1 MKQKVLATDI
11 FDLIA
16 VSQPVATSTAVFYL
30 TTQMRAQ
37 QDDYATTIMRLDRE
51 TRLTTQWGTLSGQDK
66 QLALTDDQQWV
77 TFTSLDAH
85 QVRQV
90 YRQSLSG
97 GSPEQVTVAETSV
110 LSYVTNADATIVYYQ
125 VDRPLMDNIDD
136 DRPKL
141 VTYTHAT
148 YKDNHLGYFAE
159 NVSHEIF
166 AQIVGNDD
174 AQSVYQNTER
184 FTLGPLSHDGALL
197 AFSTAGQP
205 KEETDFSVATW
216 TLKIATGERTRVTA
230 STATAALTPVAFS
243 ADDSRLLVVGST
255 NAIPNVTAPHLYC
268 YDVLQRSLTDL
279 TPNRDVIVGD
289 AVLSADAQQNL
300 RGQAA
305 AFIDNDTVVYQQL
318 TEGTM
323 RLMTVDLT
331 TQKSQVLVDGQQHIT
346 DFMVTPDGQQVIYT
360 KSSWLNVA
368 AIEAVQIET
377 RAVTPVSNPN
387 EAYEEAHALV
397 DPTRFTFKGEADV
410 VVHGW
415 YLPPVDTKQLTQY
428 PVMLYIHGGP
438 GANYGESFFH
448 ELQVYASAGYGVI
461 AINPRGSTSYGEDFR
476 HAVIGHY
483 GQGDYTDLMDGLD
496 YVLSQDPKIDQ
507 NHQYV
512 TGGSYGG
519 YMTNWIE
526 GHTDRFKAAVT
537 QRSIANWISMFGTS
551 DIGYSFLPWEL
562 TGNQTMSVTDTT
574 PLWDASPLK
583 FVQNVKTPTLVL
595 HSERD
600 FRCPIG
606 QGEEWF
612 TSLRLNG
619 VEAKM
624 VRFPGENH
632 GLSRNGKPS
641 LRVERIRQIQ
651 DWFTTHC

>member
-1 MKQKVLATDI
+1 MKEKVLATDI

-16 VSQPVATSTAVFYL
+16 VSQPVATTAAVFYL

-37 QDDYATTIMRLDRE
+37 QDDYATTIMRFDRE
-51 TRLTTQWGTLSGQDK
+51 TKLVTKWGTLSGQDK
-66 QLALTDDQQWV
+66 QLSLTEDQQWL
-77 TFTSLDAH
+77 TFTSLDA
-85 QVRQV
+85 QQIRQV
-90 YRQSLSG
+90 YRQALTG
-97 GSPEQVTVAETSV
+97 GSPEQVTAAATNI
-110 LSYVTNADATIVYYQ
+110 LSYVSNADASMVYYQ
-125 VDRPLMDNIDD
+125 TDQPLTDSVDDT
-136 DRPKL
+136 RPKL

-159 NVSHEIF
+159 DVAHVIL
-166 AQIVGNDD
+166 AQTVGKDNE
-174 AQSVYQNTER
+174 QVVYKSAER
-184 FTLGPLSHDGALL
+184 FTLGPLSHDGKTLTY
-197 AFSTAGQP
+197 STAGAP
-205 KEETDFSVATW
+205 EDETDFSVATW
-216 TLKIATGERTRVTA
+216 ALTLTTGDKTCVTKTMSTA
-230 STATAALTPVAFS
+230 SLTSAAFS
-243 ADDSRLLVVGST
+243 PDDTRLLMVGST
-255 NAIPNVTAPHLYC
+255 NTIPNVTAPHLYC
-268 YDVLQRSLTDL
+268 YDFRKQTLVDL
-279 TPNRDVIVGD
+279 TPDRDVIVGD

-305 AFIDNDTVVYQQL
+305 AFIDNETVVYQQL
-318 TEGTM
+318 IKGTM
-323 RLMTVDLT
+323 RLMTVNLT
-331 TQKSQVLVDGQQHIT
+331 SQQSQVLLDGQQHVT
-346 DFMVTPDGQQVIYT
+346 DFTVVENGHQIVYT

-368 AIEAVQIET
+368 AVEAVNVATHESV
-377 RAVTPVSNPN
+377 ALVNPN
-387 EAYEEAHALV
+387 AAYEATHAFV
-397 DPTRFTFKGEADV
+397 DPTRFTFTGADDMS
-410 VVHGW
+410 VHGW
-415 YLPPVDTKQLTQY
+415 YLPPVDADQLSEY

-448 ELQVYASAGYGVI
+448 ELQVHASAGYAVI

-496 YVLSQDPKIDQ
+496 YILTQDKKIDQ
-507 NHQYV
+507 THLYV

-526 GHTDRFKAAVT
+526 GHTNRFRAAVT

-562 TGNQTMSVTDTT
+562 TGNQTMSVTDTK

-583 FVQNVKTPTLVL
+583 FIQNVQTPTLVL

-619 VEAKM
+619 VETKM
-624 VRFPGENH
+624 VRFPGQNH
-632 GLSRNGKPS
+632 GLSRTGKPS

-651 DWFTTHC
+651 DWFATHR